1 MVRLP
6 SGAGYWTV
14 LDEELSV
21 VPFAD
26 AFLRHLRFGRDGAES
41 TTKAYA
47 GAIALFL
54 RWCART
60 GRDWQGGAEQLGL
73 FMVWLAHAGPPASG
87 IAAGSE
93 AAVLAGPGS
102 VPVRS
107 ARRVNAVLTAVRGM
121 IVHAVAEGTAPGRLV
136 RLLFEVADDA
146 DLPAAVRGEDGSTG
160 WRVRARHRLH
170 ETERPVGRAADAD
183 IVALL
188 GGCCSA
194 RDRLI
199 VLLMARAGLR
209 RGEALGLRRSDV
221 HLLTDSRE
229 LGCEV
234 ARAHLHVVRR
244 DDNPNGAVAKS
255 RRQRAVPLDFLV
267 VQAFDSYEFERMD
280 VPAAASG
287 DFVFVNLFRAPLGA
301 PMRLRRGRRPGHRC
315 GATRR
320 NRRIAPPSATAFVCL
335 ECHRCRRH
343 PGGGP
348 GPARACEH
356 HLHAGLRAPGPCQVA
371 RRSRCGAQPARAGRR
386 PGMNTATARVLLRGT
401 SEGREFS
408 HVLAGVLLDGE
419 AARLAAALD
428 QAFLDEAG
436 WDPVRRVLSMPAGHR
451 LLGRA
456 ICKLSGCEAG
466 LRDARAG
473 VCCRCLTRL
482 KRAGMTEEQIKQAE
496 HLPPAPGRTTRCAVP
511 GCQRGPASAH
521 ADLCKGHAQQSRR
534 MRSPGLEQFLA
545 DPRVRPLGPAPGPE
559 CAVCAC
565 TRPSRSCGF
574 CDVHYQRWMRA
585 RRADPCLDAGE
596 WSETQQPATAGGLV
610 GMYVLAPLVAVQV
623 LAGLQQRTLDGAKTS
638 ASDLRMA
645 CRALASQRVTAI
657 GECDIECVPAGT
669 SVRPLL
675 RALARHARLAVSDP
689 GSEQDRD
696 TWDLAVFG
704 HRGQLDFTGI
714 TQRWLRE
721 SAKRWAA
728 HDLPRHRGTGASNVG
743 NVVSSAARLSESLRT
758 RPDRGDQPAALGRR
772 DIESFLS
779 RLAYLETAGTISRF
793 QRNLICRGTRTVLA
807 AVRDLSLA
815 RARPARVRASRGFR
829 HHARRHPRPPRTR
842 GAGT

>member
-1 MVRLP
+1 
-6 SGAGYWTV
+6 
-14 LDEELSV
+14 
-21 VPFAD
+21 
-26 AFLRHLRFGRDGAES
+26 
-41 TTKAYA
+41 
-47 GAIALFL
+47 
-54 RWCART
+54 
-60 GRDWQGGAEQLGL
+60 
-73 FMVWLAHAGPPASG
+73 
-87 IAAGSE
+87 
-93 AAVLAGPGS
+93 
-102 VPVRS
+102 
-107 ARRVNAVLTAVRGM
+107 VNAV
-121 IVHAVAEGTAPGRLV
+121 
-136 RLLFEVADDA
+136 
-146 DLPAAVRGEDGSTG
+146 
-160 WRVRARHRLH
+160 
-170 ETERPVGRAADAD
+170 
-183 IVALL
+183 
-188 GGCCSA
+188 SA
-194 RDRLI
+194 R
-199 VLLMARAGLR
+199 
-209 RGEALGLRRSDV
+209 AL
-221 HLLTDSRE
+221 
-229 LGCEV
+229 
-234 ARAHLHVVRR
+234 
-244 DDNPNGAVAKS
+244 P
-255 RRQRAVPLDFLV
+255 
-267 VQAFDSYEFERMD
+267 
-280 VPAAASG
+280 
-287 DFVFVNLFRAPLGA
+287 
-301 PMRLRRGRRPGHRC
+301 
-315 GATRR
+315 
-320 NRRIAPPSATAFVCL
+320 
-335 ECHRCRRH
+335 
-343 PGGGP
+343 
-348 GPARACEH
+348 
-356 HLHAGLRAPGPCQVA
+356 
-371 RRSRCGAQPARAGRR
+371 
-386 PGMNTATARVLLRGT
+386 RGT

-408 HVLAGVLLDGE
+408 RVLAGVLLDGE

-428 QAFLDEAG
+428 PAFLDEAG

-451 LLGRA
+451 LLGRT
-456 ICKLSGCEAG
+456 ICKLSGCETG
-466 LRDARAG
+466 LRDARTG

-482 KRAGMTEEQIKQAE
+482 KRSGMTEEQIKQAE

-545 DPRVRPLGPAPGPE
+545 DPGVRPLGPAPASE

-565 TRPSRSCGF
+565 TRPTRSCGF

-585 RRADPCLDAGE
+585 RRADPCLDAGK
-596 WSETQQPATAGGLV
+596 WGETQQPATAGGLV
-610 GMYVLAPLVAVQV
+610 GMYVLVPLVTVQV

-657 GECDIECVPAGT
+657 GECDIGRVPGGT
-669 SVRPLL
+669 SARPLL

-743 NVVSSAARLSESLRT
+743 NVVSSAARLSDSLRT

-815 RARPARVRASRGFR
+815 RAGQPAAGLAGDFGITRADIPALPERGEPGRDLPAEIMTALCAALDELPPGEIKTAVQIAMDTGRRPEEIMSLPLDCLTRDASGAPVLIYDNLKRDREGRRLPVSEHTAAVITAQQERVTGRYPATPRSRLALLPTPKLNPGGSKNITVDRLEERHREWVTSLGPLRTSGGAVFDSAKIVLYAYRHTYAQRHADAGVPIGVLAELLDHKDLSVTRGYYRVGEDRRRDAIDKVTAMSFDRHGNRTWREARALLDTEHARYAIGQVAVPYGTCTEPSNVAAGGGACPVRFRCAGCDHFRTDVSYLPDLTAHLDDLLRTRERLAAMTGVDDWARASAAPPEEEITRIR
-829 HHARRHPRPPRTR
+829 RLIARIEGDITHLNDGERAAIGEAVAVIRKHRAVNLGMPAIRTR
-842 GAGT
+842 TAQQEETA